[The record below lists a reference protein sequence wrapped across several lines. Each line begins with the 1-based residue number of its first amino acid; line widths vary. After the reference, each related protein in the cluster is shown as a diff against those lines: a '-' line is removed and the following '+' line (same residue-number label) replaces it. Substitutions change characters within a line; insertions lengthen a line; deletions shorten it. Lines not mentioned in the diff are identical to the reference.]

1 MTLSDAITARTSLR
15 SYLRVP
21 ISAEQR
27 LELGKTIDQSNQR
40 AGLHIQLI
48 CDQPEPFASLTKSY
62 GCSPA

>member
-40 AGLHIQLI
+40 PGFTSSSSAI
-48 CDQPEPFASLTKSY
+48 SR
-62 GCSPA
+62 SPLPL